1 MSKDRTAALLESDLF
16 WLFTRLLL
24 SIVFLSGGLAKLI
37 LFDAGI
43 DEMRLAGLEPAWLI
57 NSIVGI
63 SLVTGAVLILF
74 DRYLFLAATGL
85 SVFLLLTILVVHT
98 FWNMAPPQ
106 SMLSM
111 YTALE
116 HISLIGGLLGTAI
129 ASHLRQTMF
138 GAWQNRRP

>member
-1 MSKDRTAALLESDLF
+1 MSKDRTAALLESNLF
-16 WLFTRLLL
+16 WLFARLLL

-43 DEMRLAGLEPAWLI
+43 DEMRSAGLEPAWLF

-63 SLVTGAVLILF
+63 SLITGAVLILF

-85 SVFLLLTILVVHT
+85 SVFLLLTILVI
-98 FWNMAPPQ
+98 
-106 SMLSM
+106 M

-129 ASHLRQTMF
+129 ASHLRKTMF